1 MIVNKTF
8 IVDKWW
14 ISLNENLATALYL
27 TFKSYIFRQL
37 HSWLA
42 FIAAFAANVDK
53 LYKKDILMD
62 QDIWQNIL
70 DKLELNINEQ
80 SFKTWFYET
89 KLVDMSDKQLLIRVP
104 TQFSANYL
112 NQNYKEVLAEISY
125 SLYARKYDIQFITH
139 PYRAVN
145 ERSDMPDYSDKKV
158 SLNAKLNDRYNFEEF
173 VVGRNNNFAYSAAKA
188 VAESPGYTYNPLF
201 IYGESGMGKT
211 HLMQAVGNFVLTEGR
226 NCSIYYTTSEAFTN
240 EMIDSIRSNK
250 MPDFRA
256 KFRKVDLLLVDDIHF
271 LSRKEGTQ
279 EEFFHTFNALFDNK
293 KQIVLTSDRPPKDIP
308 DLEKRLVTRFESG
321 LLADLKNP
329 DFETRVA
336 ILRKKAEPENITL
349 SDEVINFVADKITS
363 SVRALEGSLIR
374 ILAYASY
381 NKLNPEDIDAEMA
394 QTILADMISEV
405 SREITLD
412 AITTQVC
419 KTFGLSPELLMDKSR
434 KPNVAFPR
442 QVAMY
447 LANLLIPSL
456 SLKDIAKYY
465 NRKDHT
471 TVLHAKRMIENQFR
485 DDEKFRSLVELMI
498 KQIRN

>member
-1 MIVNKTF
+1 
-8 IVDKWW
+8 
-14 ISLNENLATALYL
+14 
-27 TFKSYIFRQL
+27 
-37 HSWLA
+37 
-42 FIAAFAANVDK
+42 
-53 LYKKDILMD
+53 MD

-70 DKLELNINEQ
+70 DKLELNINPQ
-80 SFKTWFYET
+80 SFKTWFYDT
-89 KLVDMSDKQLLIRVP
+89 KLVDMTDVAMMVRVP

-112 NQNYKEVLAEISY
+112 NQNYKKVLAEISFA
-125 SLYARKYDIQFITH
+125 LYGRSYDIQFITH
-139 PYRAVN
+139 PYRNTTEKSELPEYSGNKVTLNARLN
-145 ERSDMPDYSDKKV
+145 ERFS
-158 SLNAKLNDRYNFEEF
+158 FEEF
-173 VVGRNNNFAYSAAKA
+173 VVGKNNNFACSAAKA

-211 HLMQAVGNFVLTEGR
+211 HLMQAIGNFVYQEGR

-240 EMIDSIRSNK
+240 EMIESIRANK
-250 MPDFRA
+250 MPEFRA

-321 LLADLKNP
+321 LLADLKDP

-336 ILRKKAEPENITL
+336 ILHKKAEPENINL
-349 SDEVINFVADKITS
+349 SDEVFTFIAEKITS

-381 NKLNPEDIDAEMA
+381 NKLNPEDIDAEIA
-394 QTILADMISEV
+394 KNILSDMISEV

-412 AITTQVC
+412 AITQQVC
-419 KTFGLSPELLMDKSR
+419 STYGLSITQISEKSR

-456 SLKDIAKYY
+456 SLKDIAEYF

-485 DDEKFRSLVELMI
+485 SDGDFRSHVELMI
-498 KQIRN
+498 KNLRS

>member
-1 MIVNKTF
+1 
-8 IVDKWW
+8 
-14 ISLNENLATALYL
+14 
-27 TFKSYIFRQL
+27 
-37 HSWLA
+37 
-42 FIAAFAANVDK
+42 
-53 LYKKDILMD
+53 MD
-62 QDIWQNIL
+62 QDIWQNVL
-70 DKLELNINEQ
+70 DKLEQNINEQ

-89 KLVDMSDKQLLIRVP
+89 KLVDLSDNQLVVRVP

-112 NQNYKEVLAEISY
+112 NQNYKKLLAEISF
-125 SLYARKYDIQFITH
+125 SLYGRSYDINFITH
-139 PYRAVN
+139 PYRA
-145 ERSDMPDYSDKKV
+145 DKGGIPDYSDKKV
-158 SLNAKLNDRYNFEEF
+158 SLNAKLSERYNFEEF

-188 VAESPGYTYNPLF
+188 VAESPGFTYNPLF

-211 HLMQAVGNFVLTEGR
+211 HLMQAVGNFVLKEGR

-240 EMIDSIRSNK
+240 EMIESIRSNK
-250 MPDFRA
+250 MPEFRS

-279 EEFFHTFNALFDNK
+279 EEFFHTFNALFDNR

-349 SDEVINFVADKITS
+349 SDEVINFIADNITS

-381 NKLNPEDIDAEMA
+381 NKLNPEDIDAEIA
-394 QTILADMISEV
+394 HTILSDMISEV
-405 SREITLD
+405 SRNISLD
-412 AITTQVC
+412 AITNHVC
-419 KTFGLSPELLMDKSR
+419 STYQLSVEQLMDKSR

-447 LANLLIPSL
+447 LANLLIPAL
-456 SLKDIAKYY
+456 SLKDIAEYF

-471 TVLHAKRMIENQFR
+471 TVLHAKRLIENLFR
-485 DDEKFRSLVELMI
+485 DDETFRSSLELMI
-498 KQIRN
+498 KNLSSGGTK

>member
-1 MIVNKTF
+1 
-8 IVDKWW
+8 
-14 ISLNENLATALYL
+14 
-27 TFKSYIFRQL
+27 
-37 HSWLA
+37 
-42 FIAAFAANVDK
+42 
-53 LYKKDILMD
+53 MD
-62 QDIWQNIL
+62 QDIWQNVL
-70 DKLELNINEQ
+70 DKLEQNINEQ
-80 SFKTWFYET
+80 SFKTWFYDT
-89 KLVDMSDKQLLIRVP
+89 RLIDMSDKQLLVRVP

-112 NQNYKEVLAEISY
+112 NQNYKDALSEIAFT
-125 SLYARKYDIQFITH
+125 LYGRGYDIHFVTH
-139 PYRAVN
+139 PYRGTEDAGKGKLPGESGN
-145 ERSDMPDYSDKKV
+145 KV
-158 SLNAKLNDRYNFEEF
+158 TLNAKLNDRYNFEEF

-211 HLMQAVGNFVLTEGR
+211 HLMQAVGNFVKQEGR

-279 EEFFHTFNALFDNK
+279 EEFFHTFNALFDDK

-336 ILRKKAEPENITL
+336 ILRKKAEPENIMLT
-349 SDEVINFVADKITS
+349 DDVINFIAEKISS

-374 ILAYASY
+374 ILAFASY
-381 NKLNPEDIDAEMA
+381 NKLNPEDISPEIAHS
-394 QTILADMISEV
+394 ILSDMISEV
-405 SREITLD
+405 SREISLD
-412 AITTQVC
+412 AITNQVC
-419 KTFGLSPELLMDKSR
+419 TTFEITKPQIMDKSR

-442 QVAMY
+442 QVGMY
-447 LANLLIPSL
+447 LANLLIPAL
-456 SLKDIAKYY
+456 SLKDIAEYY

-485 DDEKFRSLVELMI
+485 EDLEFRSLVELMI
-498 KQIRN
+498 KNLRNS